1 MKKKINILLNFIVF
15 PALAVLLLYFAFKG
29 IDLKSAWNE
38 LLKADF
44 SWVFLSLVFALG
56 GFFFRALRWRL
67 LLQASHQNP
76 PLRTTLYAVVTAYF
90 ANIAIPRMGEV
101 TRCATLKKTNDIPF
115 DVSFGT
121 VITERIID
129 LITLL
134 MIILSVLIVDF
145 SFFSNFFWE
154 NALEPIIN
162 KFSQS
167 KTVLFVLIAL
177 FLLSVAVLWLFRK
190 KIMEISFV
198 KKMSGFLKGLFQG
211 LFSVFHLKQKW
222 LFLLYTLLIWG
233 CYVMMT
239 YVVFFALA
247 QTSSLTFTDSL
258 FVLSIG
264 RLGMSAPVQNG
275 FGAFHW
281 IVSRGLMLFG
291 ISQSDGLLY
300 ATLCHESQTLMVLI
314 LGPITLL
321 LVFLYNK
328 NKVKI

>member
-1 MKKKINILLNFIVF
+1 
-15 PALAVLLLYFAFKG
+15 
-29 IDLKSAWNE
+29 
-38 LLKADF
+38 
-44 SWVFLSLVFALG
+44 
-56 GFFFRALRWRL
+56 
-67 LLQASHQNP
+67 
-76 PLRTTLYAVVTAYF
+76 
-90 ANIAIPRMGEV
+90 
-101 TRCATLKKTNDIPF
+101 
-115 DVSFGT
+115 
-121 VITERIID
+121 
-129 LITLL
+129 
-134 MIILSVLIVDF
+134 
-145 SFFSNFFWE
+145 
-154 NALEPIIN
+154 
-162 KFSQS
+162 
-167 KTVLFVLIAL
+167 
-177 FLLSVAVLWLFRK
+177 VAVLWLFRK